1 MSQLTSQSPV
11 CIVLDDSDSDEDHTQ
26 YHTPLRNREPSR
38 AAPSASAAPRPQHT
52 PVREKSSSRLRRD
65 SSEIVSISDV
75 FPPPPRTR
83 RVIDLSHD
91 VEGAENARSSSRRT
105 TAKQPTSLGS
115 KCASRLFVSSS
126 ADDVLN

>member
-38 AAPSASAAPRPQHT
+38 AAPSASAAPRFQHT

-91 VEGAENARSSSRRT
+91 VEGAEER
-105 TAKQPTSLGS
+105 AKLFKENHRKAAHILGLEVC
-115 KCASRLFVSSS
+115 KQIVREFLR
-126 ADDVLN
+126 